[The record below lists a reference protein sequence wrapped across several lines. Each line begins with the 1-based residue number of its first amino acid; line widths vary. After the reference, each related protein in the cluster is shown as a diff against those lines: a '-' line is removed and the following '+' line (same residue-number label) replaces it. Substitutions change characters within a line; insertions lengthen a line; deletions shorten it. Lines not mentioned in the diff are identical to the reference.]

1 MYVYITSLKTNK
13 TGPREKL
20 YKRHD
25 SLVILYIAKQWVFVL
40 YVYYNRNNMEQRK

>member
-25 SLVILYIAKQWVFVL
+25 SLVILYSETMGLRTVRILQS
-40 YVYYNRNNMEQRK
+40 